1 MSGVPQPPREKLTLT
16 EPRRRQY
23 RLLAINGVFVVIGT
37 AMLATGELWGLAA
50 VIFFGLGALASCAG
64 IARPARL
71 TIGRDGFRFV
81 NLGRPSPVFTWSKT
95 SNFHPW
101 SPAVGVTFVAFEYE
115 GPKPVYRGRLAR
127 LNRSLAGGNCSLPST
142 YGLKA
147 TELCEL
153 LERRRATHS
162 TE

>member
-1 MSGVPQPPREKLTLT
+1 MPLPPSDELTLT

-23 RLLAINGVFVVIGT
+23 RLLAIDGVFVVIGI

-50 VIFFGLGALASCAG
+50 VIFFGLGALVACAG

-71 TIGRDGFRFV
+71 TIGSHGFRFT
-81 NLGRPSPVFTWSKT
+81 NLGRPSPTFAWSKT
-95 SNFHPW
+95 SHFHPW
-101 SPAVGVTFVAFEYE
+101 SPAVGVTFVAFEYD

-142 YGLKA
+142 YGLKP

-153 LERRRATHS
+153 LERRRAAHS
-162 TE
+162 ND